1 MEPISTALAGIAL
14 VKASVDAIKG
24 AIGTAKDISEIAGF
38 IDKLFEGEK
47 QVQQQRAKKSGVSS
61 LDGIGDVATEVIN
74 ARLAQEQMREVA
86 LMVDMRFGHG
96 TWRGIV
102 EERAKR
108 VKEVKEKEVIIRRQ
122 RAAARKETVDDLWT
136 VFTVLIVV
144 VGILV
149 AGLIA
154 MFVYQANADDVMVT
168 CRKVKCE
175 TLDNKQTVCVFR
187 GANNTIETQFF
198 EYMEFIPN
206 QYECKYDPNAKKE
219 MTIQETLKEIRE
231 SQK

>member
-14 VKASVDAIKG
+14 VKASVDGIKS
-24 AIGTAKDISEIAGF
+24 AIGTAKDIGEIAGF

-47 QVQQQRAKKSGVSS
+47 QVQQQRAKKSAVSS
-61 LDGIGDVATEVIN
+61 LDGIGDVALETIN
-74 ARLAQEQMREVA
+74 ARLAQEQMREIA
-86 LMVDMRFGHG
+86 HLVDMRFGHG

-102 EERAKR
+102 EERGRRAK
-108 VKEVKEKEVIIRRQ
+108 EAKEKEVIIRRQ
-122 RAAARKETVDDLWT
+122 KAAARKETVDDLWT

-154 MFVYQANADDVMVT
+154 FFVYQANADDVMVT

-175 TLDNKQTVCVFR
+175 KLDNKQTVCVFK

-198 EYMEFIPN
+198 EHMEFIPN
-206 QYECKYDPNAKKE
+206 EYQCKYDPNAKKE

>member
-1 MEPISTALAGIAL
+1 
-14 VKASVDAIKG
+14 
-24 AIGTAKDISEIAGF
+24 
-38 IDKLFEGEK
+38 
-47 QVQQQRAKKSGVSS
+47 
-61 LDGIGDVATEVIN
+61 
-74 ARLAQEQMREVA
+74 MREVA

-122 RAAARKETVDDLWT
+122 KAAARKETVDDLWT

-154 MFVYQANADDVMVT
+154 FFIFQANADDVMVT

-175 TLDNKQTVCVFR
+175 TLENKQTVCVFR

-206 QYECKYDPNAKKE
+206 EFQCKYDPNAKKE

>member
-14 VKASVDAIKG
+14 VKASVDGIKG
-24 AIGTAKDISEIAGF
+24 AIGTAKDIGEIAGF

-47 QVQQQRAKKSGVSS
+47 QVQQQRSKKAGVSS

-86 LMVDMRFGHG
+86 TMVDLRFGHG

-102 EERAKR
+102 EERARR
-108 VKEVKEKEVIIRRQ
+108 VKEVKEQEVAVRRQ

-136 VFTVLIVV
+136 VFTVIIALVGVVV
-144 VGILV
+144 VG
-149 AGLIA
+149 LIA
-154 MFVYQANADDVMVT
+154 LFVYKANAVGEMVT

-175 TLDNKQTVCVFR
+175 KLDNKQTVCVFR

-198 EYMEFIPN
+198 DYMEFIPN
-206 QYECKYDPNAKKE
+206 EYQCKYDPNAKKE

>member
-1 MEPISTALAGIAL
+1 MDGI
-14 VKASVDAIKG
+14 KS
-24 AIGTAKDISEIAGF
+24 AIGTAKDIGEIAGF
-38 IDKLFEGEK
+38 IDKLFRGRK
-47 QVQQQRAKKSGVSS
+47 TSPATTRKKVWRVAS
-61 LDGIGDVATEVIN
+61 LDGIGDVALRRQSTQGWLKSKCGKI
-74 ARLAQEQMREVA
+74 AQ
-86 LMVDMRFGHG
+86 LVDMRFGHG

-102 EERAKR
+102 EERARR

-154 MFVYQANADDVMVT
+154 FFIFQANADDVMVT

-175 TLDNKQTVCVFR
+175 KLENKQTVCVFR

-206 QYECKYDPNAKKE
+206 EYQCKYDPNAKKE